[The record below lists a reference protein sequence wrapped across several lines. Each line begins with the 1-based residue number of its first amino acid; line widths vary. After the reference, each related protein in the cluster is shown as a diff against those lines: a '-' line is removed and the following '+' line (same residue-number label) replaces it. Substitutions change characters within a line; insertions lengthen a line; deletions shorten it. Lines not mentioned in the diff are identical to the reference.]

1 MACITSLEQNS
12 LDGKWVGRDI
22 RTNRAYNFNTL
33 ADYRQYTKSLEEQGT
48 YCAPVTPIYNTQYTP
63 GENRQSTGFKEFTPR
78 DPAKQAKYSAMS
90 PTWEGI
96 ASSEAAIAR
105 GDYDLDKA
113 EKNREDLR
121 AKRPQPKLVMPG
133 EGPKPEATA
142 WNCSIQ

>member
-12 LDGKWVGRDI
+12 TDGKWVGRDV
-22 RTNRAYNFNTL
+22 RTSKAIPFNTL
-33 ADYRQYTKSLEEQGT
+33 ADYRQYTKSLEAQGT

-63 GENRQSTGFKEFTPR
+63 KENPQRTGFLEFQPR

-113 EKNREDLR
+113 EKNRSDLKAQR
-121 AKRPQPKLVMPG
+121 AQPKLIMPQA
-133 EGPKPEATA
+133 PASS
-142 WNCSIQ
+142 WNCSVQ

>member
-12 LDGKWVGRDI
+12 LDGTWQGRDI
-22 RTNRAYNFNTL
+22 RTNRVYKFSTL
-33 ADYRQYTKSLEEQGT
+33 ADYRQYVTSLEAQGK

-63 GENRQSTGFKEFTPR
+63 GENRQNTGFMEFLVR

-90 PTWEGI
+90 PSWEGL

-113 EKNREDLR
+113 EIGRDK
-121 AKRPQPKLVMPG
+121 KQKPPKLLMPG
-133 EGPKPEATA
+133 EATSSA